1 MLMKKLILVL
11 ALVLA
16 LAIPLMASAA
26 EDEGSVKFS
35 GLFKVDA
42 DFDLMG
48 TPLKYGDKTEL
59 KAVYTISDSMGLE
72 VKFILTDLIFEDPIG
87 VDMKTTL
94 TFDMTDDLIGK
105 LILDLDLLEKSGN
118 VSFEIAF

>member
-1 MLMKKLILVL
+1 MKKLIFVL
-11 ALVLA
+11 ALVFA

-26 EDEGSVKFS
+26 EDEGNSVEFS

-118 VSFEIAF
+118 ISFEIAF